1 MALMGL
7 LGTGEAKP
15 GQGATLGGKGGFTLK
30 ARAGIRQ
37 CGRVGSSSA

>member
-1 MALMGL
+1 MALIGL
-7 LGTGEAKP
+7 LGIGKAKP
-15 GQGATLGGKGGFTLK
+15 GQGVRDGGRGWVTLK

>member
-7 LGTGEAKP
+7 LGTGGARP
-15 GQGATLGGKGGFTLK
+15 GQGARGRGGFKLK